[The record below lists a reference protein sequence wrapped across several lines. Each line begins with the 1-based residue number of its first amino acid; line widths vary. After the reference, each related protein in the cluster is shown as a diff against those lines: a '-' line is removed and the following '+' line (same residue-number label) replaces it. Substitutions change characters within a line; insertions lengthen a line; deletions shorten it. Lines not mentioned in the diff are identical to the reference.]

1 MELDREGIVATNKV
15 LLTVC
20 KCYPV
25 TMSILNTLEN
35 VSTQELHTVFCEAFG
50 DYSVP
55 IDMPLERFQSN
66 MKRNGYDPS
75 VSVGAFADGK
85 LVGFIMSG
93 HRIWEG
99 CDTAYDMGTG
109 VMPAFRGQG
118 IAKDMVGQLKT
129 LLADKGLS
137 RYILEVITTN
147 TKALS
152 LYEKSGFRKRRDFS
166 CLRVDKSALDTEV
179 SYRHDHPYSID
190 FTLVEGFWDESPSWQ
205 NSSDSI
211 QAVIDSIQISTVSL
225 DGRIVGYGLVNPANG
240 DISQLAVDKAY
251 RKRGIGRSL
260 ISDLAS
266 MSSSKQLRL
275 INVADEAI
283 QSFLLH
289 LGFEI
294 YVRQY
299 EMELV
304 I

>member
-1 MELDREGIVATNKV
+1 MLV
-15 LLTVC
+15 LT
-20 KCYPV
+20 
-25 TMSILNTLEN
+25 SLEN
-35 VSTQELHTVFCEAFG
+35 TPLSQLHTVFCEAFG

-66 MKRNGYDPS
+66 MKRNGYDPA
-75 VSVGAFADGK
+75 VSVGAFADGR

-109 VMPAFRGQG
+109 VIPAFRGQG

-147 TKALS
+147 MKALS

-166 CLRVDKSALDTEV
+166 CLRVDKSSLDTKP
-179 SYRHDHPYSID
+179 SYRHDHPSSID
-190 FTLVEGFWDESPSWQ
+190 STLVGGFWDESPSWQ

-211 QAVIDSIQISTVSL
+211 QAVSDSLRISTVAL
-225 DGRIVGYGLVNPANG
+225 DGKIVGYGLVNPANG
-240 DISQLAVDKAY
+240 DIPQLAVDKAY
-251 RKRGIGRSL
+251 RRRGIGSSL
-260 ISDLAS
+260 IADLAS

-289 LGFEI
+289 LGFEV

>member
-1 MELDREGIVATNKV
+1 M
-15 LLTVC
+15 LTM
-20 KCYPV
+20 
-25 TMSILNTLEN
+25 TSLEN
-35 VSTQELHTVFCEAFG
+35 ISIQELHTVFCEAFG

-55 IDMPLERFQSN
+55 IDMPLERFQGN

-75 VSVGAFADGK
+75 VSVGAYADGK

-109 VMPAFRGQG
+109 VIPAFRGKK
-118 IAKDMVGQLKT
+118 IAKAMVGQLKT
-129 LLADKGLS
+129 LLADNGLS

-190 FTLVEGFWDESPSWQ
+190 FTRMEDFWDESPSWQ

-211 QAVIDSIQISTVSL
+211 QAVSDSIQISTVAL

-240 DISQLAVDKAY
+240 DIPQLAVDKAY
-251 RKRGIGRSL
+251 RKMGIGRSL

-289 LGFEI
+289 LGFEV
-294 YVRQY
+294 YVRQF

>member
-1 MELDREGIVATNKV
+1 
-15 LLTVC
+15 
-20 KCYPV
+20 
-25 TMSILNTLEN
+25 MSILNTLEN

-75 VSVGAFADGK
+75 VSVSAFADGK

-109 VMPAFRGQG
+109 VIPAFRGQG
-118 IAKDMVGQLKT
+118 IAKAMVGQLKT
-129 LLADKGLS
+129 LLADNGLS

-166 CLRVDKSALDTEV
+166 CLRVGKSALDTEV
-179 SYRHDHPYSID
+179 SYRHDHPSSID
-190 FTLVEGFWDESPSWQ
+190 STLVEGFWDESPSWQ
-205 NSSDSI
+205 NSNDSVRAVSDSLR
-211 QAVIDSIQISTVSL
+211 ISTVAL

-240 DISQLAVDKAY
+240 DIPQLAVDKAY
-251 RKRGIGRSL
+251 RRRGIGRSL

-289 LGFEI
+289 LGFEV
-294 YVRQY
+294 YVRQF

>member
-1 MELDREGIVATNKV
+1 MLV
-15 LLTVC
+15 LT
-20 KCYPV
+20 
-25 TMSILNTLEN
+25 SLEN
-35 VSTQELHTVFCEAFG
+35 TPLPQLHTAFCEAFG

-55 IDMPLERFQSN
+55 IDMPLDRFQSN
-66 MKRNGYDPS
+66 MKRNGYDPAVS
-75 VSVGAFADGK
+75 VSAFADGR

-109 VMPAFRGQG
+109 VIPAFRGQG

-166 CLRVDKSALDTEV
+166 CLRVDKSALNTKP
-179 SYRHDHPYSID
+179 SYRHDHPSSID
-190 FTLVEGFWDESPSWQ
+190 FTLMESFWDESPSWQ

-211 QAVIDSIQISTVSL
+211 QAVSDSLRISTVAL
-225 DGRIVGYGLVNPANG
+225 DGKIVGYGLVNPANG
-240 DISQLAVDKAY
+240 DIPQLAVDKAY
-251 RKRGIGRSL
+251 RRRGIGSSL
-260 ISDLAS
+260 IADLAS

-289 LGFEI
+289 LDFEV

>member
-1 MELDREGIVATNKV
+1 M
-15 LLTVC
+15 LTM
-20 KCYPV
+20 
-25 TMSILNTLEN
+25 TSLEN
-35 VSTQELHTVFCEAFG
+35 ISIQELHTTFCEAFG

-55 IDMPLERFQSN
+55 IDMPLERFQGN
-66 MKRNGYDPS
+66 MKRNGYDHA
-75 VSVGAFADGK
+75 VSVGAYADGR

-93 HRIWEG
+93 HRTWEG
-99 CDTAYDMGTG
+99 CNTAYDMGTG
-109 VMPAFRGQG
+109 VIPAYRGQG
-118 IAKDMVGQLKT
+118 IAKAMVGQLKT
-129 LLADKGLS
+129 LLADNGLS

-152 LYEKSGFRKRRDFS
+152 LYEKAGFRERRDFS

-190 FTLVEGFWDESPSWQ
+190 FTRMEDFWDESPSWQ

-211 QAVIDSIQISTVSL
+211 QAISDSIQISTVAL

-240 DISQLAVDKAY
+240 DIPQLAVDKAY
-251 RKRGIGRSL
+251 RRRGIGRSL

-289 LGFEI
+289 LDFEV
-294 YVRQY
+294 YVKQF

>member
-1 MELDREGIVATNKV
+1 MLV
-15 LLTVC
+15 LT
-20 KCYPV
+20 
-25 TMSILNTLEN
+25 SLEN
-35 VSTQELHTVFCEAFG
+35 TPLPQLHTVFCEAFG

-75 VSVGAFADGK
+75 VSVGAFDDGK

-93 HRIWEG
+93 HRTWEG

-109 VMPAFRGQG
+109 VIPAFRGQG

-129 LLADKGLS
+129 LLAGNGLS

-166 CLRVDKSALDTEV
+166 CLRIDKSSLDTKP
-179 SYRHDHPYSID
+179 SYRHDHPSSID
-190 FTLVEGFWDESPSWQ
+190 FTRMEDFRDESPSWQ
-205 NSSDSI
+205 NSNDSVRAVSDSLR
-211 QAVIDSIQISTVSL
+211 ISTVAL

-240 DISQLAVDKAY
+240 DIPQLAVDKAY

-289 LGFEI
+289 LGFEV
-294 YVRQY
+294 YVRQF

>member
-1 MELDREGIVATNKV
+1 MLV
-15 LLTVC
+15 LT
-20 KCYPV
+20 
-25 TMSILNTLEN
+25 SLEN
-35 VSTQELHTVFCEAFG
+35 TPLPQLHTVFCEAFS

-75 VSVGAFADGK
+75 VSVGTYVDGR

-109 VMPAFRGQG
+109 VIPAFRGQG

-129 LLADKGLS
+129 LLADNGLS

-152 LYEKSGFRKRRDFS
+152 LYEKSGFRKRRDFC
-166 CLRVDKSALDTEV
+166 CLRVDKSALHTKP
-179 SYRHDHPYSID
+179 SYRHDHPSSID
-190 FTLVEGFWDESPSWQ
+190 STRMEDFWDESPSWQ
-205 NSSDSI
+205 NSSDSVR
-211 QAVIDSIQISTVSL
+211 AVSDSLRISTVAL
-225 DGRIVGYGLVNPANG
+225 DGRIVGYGLVNPENG
-240 DISQLAVDKAY
+240 DIPQLAVDKAY

-289 LGFEI
+289 LGFEV
-294 YVRQY
+294 YVRQF